1 MNNIINAIEEKFQ
14 NNNDELKYKNLII
27 SDLKTKLEKAEKEIE
42 RLKGRKTDVEQDSVN
57 GAADG

>member
-1 MNNIINAIEEKFQ
+1 MNNIINAIEEKLQ
-14 NNNDELKYKNLII
+14 KNKDELNYKDWKI